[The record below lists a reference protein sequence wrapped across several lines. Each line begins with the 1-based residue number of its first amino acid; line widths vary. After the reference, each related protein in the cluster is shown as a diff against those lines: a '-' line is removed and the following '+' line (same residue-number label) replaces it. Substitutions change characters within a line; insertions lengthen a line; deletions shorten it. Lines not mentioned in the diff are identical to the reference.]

1 MKKNRIFKCIISMFS
16 IGIIASSIQLLSGC
30 NDETEVKTLSSSSQY
45 LSEIV
50 MSKSSLGELSVV
62 PNIAQTRVTTLTP
75 SKDFYT
81 VDIDFPL
88 DTDSTYL
95 NQVNQIKTL
104 DDLVKLCDKTAAEI
118 VVATDSTQSDY
129 TVTISKVEVE
139 ARLKPLINKC
149 KRFLKDRD
157 FTDDEIQEMLTEN
170 DAEECDLISLI
181 MVVCEDESNANKVLA
196 YNKSYYSFPFITSAN
211 AIETT
216 EITHCAIK
224 ALGFDFVFSLSPSQC
239 KVWSKLAIKT
249 AFKSISKKFLGP
261 IGTAYAIYEFSMCLS
276 DY

>member
-1 MKKNRIFKCIISMFS
+1 
-16 IGIIASSIQLLSGC
+16 
-30 NDETEVKTLSSSSQY
+30 
-45 LSEIV
+45 

-170 DAEECDLISLI
+170 DAEECDLI
-181 MVVCEDESNANKVLA
+181 V
-196 YNKSYYSFPFITSAN
+196 
-211 AIETT
+211 
-216 EITHCAIK
+216 
-224 ALGFDFVFSLSPSQC
+224 
-239 KVWSKLAIKT
+239 
-249 AFKSISKKFLGP
+249 SIRP
-261 IGTAYAIYEFSMCLS
+261 TPYWR
-276 DY
+276 